1 LFFSRSSI
9 PFNRDGVVQSQF
21 SLKHLG
27 MYGYQKSF
35 LEEFICLPE
44 GELEK
49 LEKLE
54 QLRALENGKRISV
67 EVVTE
72 GSAGVDTEE
81 DLSLLAFE

>member
-1 LFFSRSSI
+1 
-9 PFNRDGVVQSQF
+9 
-21 SLKHLG
+21 
-27 MYGYQKSF
+27 M
-35 LEEFICLPE
+35 EEFICLPE

-81 DLSLLAFE
+81 DLSMLAFE